1 MTEDR
6 MMSIFMHWS
15 MLIKN
20 YRAVVKV
27 GPVLK
32 LIVPMVKPMPTHELQ
47 VVVVLFRVG
56 SVLKQ
61 VF

>member
-6 MMSIFMHWS
+6 MMSIFKHW
-15 MLIKN
+15 LVLVKT

-32 LIVPMVKPMPTHELQ
+32 LIVPMVKPMPTHESR

-56 SVLKQ
+56 PVLKQ